1 MRLEHHAE
9 QAAGAGE
16 ITLPQGVLRMRWKC
30 RVQYTQHLW
39 PVFKPARHFKPAF
52 LLLFQANGHGAR
64 TTQRQPAIIRCRE
77 MPHLGGRAA
86 HNLIILF
93 AIHGD
98 GAKQH
103 IRMPADIFRQRLDR
117 NIHAMLEGHEVV
129 NAPGIVHHHHAARR
143 MRRARNSRHIL
154 HFECVAAG
162 ALRIDHLSIGA
173 DERTNTGLINQRI
186 VIGGLNSPILQQP
199 IADITRRAIGGIGH

>member
-1 MRLEHHAE
+1 
-9 QAAGAGE
+9 
-16 ITLPQGVLRMRWKC
+16 
-30 RVQYTQHLW
+30 
-39 PVFKPARHFKPAF
+39 
-52 LLLFQANGHGAR
+52 
-64 TTQRQPAIIRCRE
+64 
-77 MPHLGGRAA
+77 
-86 HNLIILF
+86 
-93 AIHGD
+93 
-98 GAKQH
+98 
-103 IRMPADIFRQRLDR
+103 MPADIFRQRLDR
-117 NIHAMLEGHEVV
+117 NIHAMLEGHEVM

-199 IADITRRAIGGIGH
+199 IADITRRAIGGIRHQAMIAGLQIRHQRHRHRRQTRAHQYAARAAFNFRNHIFQSILRGTAGGAVSHHAVPFILLESAARFRIRVQHGGTAMHGGIDEAMRSRSRAPGV